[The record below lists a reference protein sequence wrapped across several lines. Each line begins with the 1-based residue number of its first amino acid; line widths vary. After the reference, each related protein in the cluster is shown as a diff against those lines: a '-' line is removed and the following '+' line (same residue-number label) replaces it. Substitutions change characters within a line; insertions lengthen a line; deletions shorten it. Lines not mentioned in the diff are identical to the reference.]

1 MLKGGNPGVDRSG
14 SRLVRAGVLSP
25 PRSPLAATRGLSQGR
40 PTHAPV
46 AGGPPGSPLRACS
59 VAVAQLSDRAA
70 WCLSSP
76 CPASDPPL
84 QELLQPMSPP
94 VLRSVLASQA
104 PQGLLFP
111 LCLVTWLFLGET
123 IPNPLPLHL
132 HTLVRISLALPACVP
147 RILCT
152 SPAAGFPTRQ
162 RREGGRRGRRE
173 RKGLRSEGEEETER
187 MKGRFHLSQGELK
200 STVAGLP

>member
-76 CPASDPPL
+76 CPASDPPS

-123 IPNPLPLHL
+123 ILNPLPLHL
-132 HTLVRISLALPACVP
+132 HTLVRISPSCFVFPASFAP
-147 RILCT
+147 LLQLDFQQDRDREEREEGGEGGEEGKEGGYG
-152 SPAAGFPTRQ
+152 AREKKRQ
-162 RREGGRRGRRE
+162 RE
-173 RKGLRSEGEEETER
+173 
-187 MKGRFHLSQGELK
+187 
-200 STVAGLP
+200 